1 MSILTVRR
9 LPVIALGAIAACAVS
24 LPAMAGGGPDCG
36 HKVTT
41 RMDVE
46 GGNGNISASD
56 HAAGAQKRF
65 ETMDTDKDGRLT
77 AQEINASHGA
87 ESIFWAQHRIA
98 SGERIKKLDSNNDG
112 ALTATEYAAGSQ
124 KMFETLDVNAD
135 GFLTP
140 AEVSVDDSNRRAEN
154 K

>member
-9 LPVIALGAIAACAVS
+9 LHLVALGTIAACAVS
-24 LPAMAGGGPDCG
+24 LPVMAGGGPDCG
-36 HKVTT
+36 QKVT

-77 AQEINASHGA
+77 AQEVSASHGA
-87 ESIFWAQHRIA
+87 ESIFWAQHKVA
-98 SGERIKKLDSNNDG
+98 TGERIKKLDSNNDG
-112 ALTATEYAAGSQ
+112 SLTAAEYAAGSQ
-124 KMFETLDVNAD
+124 KMFEKLDVNAD

-140 AEVSVDDSNRRAEN
+140 AEVQVDDSNRRAQSN
-154 K
+154 